1 MLSEDDV
8 PLQKNISSYM
18 YFEQEWSFW
27 YSFKISSSVLNF
39 LQYFQKILLIF
50 PSHQI
55 TIIKLLFNYYIF
67 Q

>member
-1 MLSEDDV
+1 
-8 PLQKNISSYM
+8 M

-27 YSFKISSSVLNF
+27 YSFKISNSVLNF

-55 TIIKLLFNYYIF
+55 TIIITVTKLLFNYYIF